1 MTTLKRI
8 ATLASNFAG
17 TTAKVKLVVTQK
29 GYMIKITEIFG
40 RRLPITI
47 LEREIKNS
55 SSTVDEL
62 SDRYMGRITVDEDLS
77 QIIINGTSGTHII
90 DIRMVW
96 TNHVVV
102 NSGNSVGAG
111 DMISD
116 IDIVTKEN
124 TIRVIPEATHDHY
137 NHDWFPVD
145 GTSMYYYTYDDDGE
159 LVSIEKN

>member
-8 ATLASNFAG
+8 ATLASNFAR

-62 SDRYMGRITVDEDLS
+62 FDRYMGRITVDEDLS

-102 NSGNSVGAG
+102 NSGNSVGFG

-116 IDIVTKEN
+116 IDIVTKGD
-124 TIRVIPEATHDHY
+124 TIRVIPEAEFDEY
-137 NHDWFPVD
+137 QKEWFAAN
-145 GTSMYYYTYDDDGE
+145 GTSMYYYTYDKDGE
-159 LVSIEKN
+159 IVSVEKN

>member
-1 MTTLKRI
+1 MKTLKRV
-8 ATLASNFAG
+8 ATLSSNFAG
-17 TTAKVKLVVTQK
+17 TTAKVKLVVSDN
-29 GYMIKITEIFG
+29 GYQIKITEIFG

-47 LEREIKNS
+47 LSRVIENS

-62 SDRYMGRITVDEDLS
+62 FDRYMGRITVDEDLS
-77 QIIINGTSGTHII
+77 QIIVNGTSGTHVI
-90 DIRMVW
+90 DIRMVLR
-96 TNHVVV
+96 NHVVV

-116 IDIVTKEN
+116 IDIVTKGN

-137 NHDWFPVD
+137 YNDWFPVE

-159 LVSIEKN
+159 LVSVEKN

>member
-62 SDRYMGRITVDEDLS
+62 FDRYMGRIKVDEDLS

-90 DIRMVW
+90 DLRMVW